1 MVFRTGEGIAVL
13 PRLGGGRWLTIGAS
27 PPVVRCGLD
36 VTWLRRIVVFVVF
49 GSVTLAVW
57 VACPR
62 SAVAA
67 HWSLEHAVAPA
78 HTKDSDF
85 FGCVVRVEVG
95 MYSRRGPG
103 ERRRHWTDVG
113 RALER
118 RGVVD
123 HRTPDRVADSGL
135 LGGFEDV
142 SCISPSQC
150 IATGSADAL
159 PLAAQWKGVG
169 WASQRTP
176 EAPAGGD
183 LQGVSCPSV
192 TLCVAAGWLIS
203 GATLTEHWD
212 GVSWSIQPTP
222 RPVGARDSTL
232 QDISCA
238 SITACAAVGY
248 YTSRTGNEWT
258 LAEHWD
264 GVNWSIQQTPQ
275 RSGAK
280 DSDLFRI
287 SCAAITACTAVG
299 YYTSR
304 MHKDRMLAERWD
316 GVSWSIERTRSQRA
330 QGTATCSASRARRRR
345 SVRPSAA
352 SPTAPAR
359 RCRSPSTGTGLAGRS
374 SGPLD
379 PWVLPTATCAGS
391 PAQERRYVPPSE
403 ASPTA
408 LTQRCH
414 SQSATPRDGTAH
426 ANTRCP
432 LPADDRAPSSP
443 RSTHDLS
450 PAPAPLAAQIG
461 HDGSWPRCRA
471 SRRPRPFARA
481 TFRRLKEP
489 RRARSCSAPR

>member
-13 PRLGGGRWLTIGAS
+13 PRLGGGRWLTMGAS

-36 VTWLRRIVVFVVF
+36 VTLVRRIVVFAVF
-49 GSVTLAVW
+49 GCVTLAVW
-57 VACPR
+57 LACPR
-62 SAVAA
+62 AAVAA

-85 FGCVVRVEVG
+85 FGVSCVSRSACTAVG
-95 MYSRRGPG
+95 DLVNGAG
-103 ERRRHWTDVG
+103 TGLTLAERWNGVG
-113 RALER
+113 WSLQ
-118 RGVVD
+118 
-123 HRTPDRVADSGL
+123 RTPNRVVDSGL

-142 SCISPSQC
+142 SCTSPSQC

-238 SITACAAVGY
+238 SITACTAVGY
-248 YTSRTGNEWT
+248 YTSRTGNERT

-264 GVNWSIQQTPQ
+264 GVSWSIQQTPQ
-275 RSGAK
+275 RAGAK

-287 SCAAITACTAVG
+287 SCASITACTAVG

-304 MHKDRMLAERWD
+304 THKDRMLAERWD
-316 GVSWSIERTRSQRA
+316 GVSWSSERTPQPTGARDSDLFGISCTKATVCTAVGSFTNRAGTTVPLAEHWNGTRWSIQRTSRPVGA
-330 QGTATCSASRARRRR
+330 TDSDLRGISCTRATVCTAVGSFTNR
-345 SVRPSAA
+345 
-352 SPTAPAR
+352 
-359 RCRSPSTGTGLAGRS
+359 
-374 SGPLD
+374 
-379 PWVLPTATCAGS
+379 AGS
-391 PAQERRYVPPSE
+391 
-403 ASPTA
+403 TM
-408 LTQRCH
+408 
-414 SQSATPRDGTAH
+414 
-426 ANTRCP
+426 
-432 LPADDRAPSSP
+432 
-443 RSTHDLS
+443 
-450 PAPAPLAAQIG
+450 PLAE
-461 HDGSWPRCRA
+461 RY
-471 SRRPRPFARA
+471 
-481 TFRRLKEP
+481 T
-489 RRARSCSAPR
+489 